1 MLVDSLTIDSV
12 PQDEVTVSSYR
23 SADLGP
29 VQIGEVI
36 FQDELRLEC
45 EDIGTGFYVQLPIQ
59 GRFESRHRGV
69 RTLVSRASSVV
80 YQPGGGP
87 FSGRWPA
94 GYRALCVRIDAPALE
109 TALARLIGDRV
120 SSRARF
126 GPVMDTADGYGR
138 GWADLLYSVNRQLA
152 GAPDN
157 LLTQPLVAAPLAESV
172 INGFLLAAAHPHT
185 EALTAS
191 VAPARPTAVRT
202 AIDVIEAD
210 ARTPL
215 TLSVLAEHC
224 GVSARTLQKAFQQH
238 LGMSPMEYL
247 RDVRLR
253 RAHEEL
259 RAADPYV
266 DSVASIA
273 RGWGFSHPGRFA
285 AAHEAK
291 YGIKPLSTL
300 RG

>member
-12 PQDEVTVSSYR
+12 PQDEVTVSTYR

-29 VQIGEVI
+29 VHIGEVT
-36 FQDELRLEC
+36 FQDELRLKC
-45 EDIGTGFYVQLPIQ
+45 EDIGTGFYVQLPIL

-69 RTLVSRASSVV
+69 HTQVSRTSSAV
-80 YQPGGGP
+80 YQPGAGS
-87 FSGRWPA
+87 FFGRWPA
-94 GYRALCVRIDAPALE
+94 GYRALCIRIDAPALE

-120 SSRARF
+120 SSRASF
-126 GPVMDTADGYGR
+126 SPVMDTADGYGR
-138 GWADLLYSVNRQLA
+138 GWADLLFSVNRQLA
-152 GAPDN
+152 SAPDD
-157 LLTQPLVAAPLAESV
+157 LLAQPLVAGPLAESLV
-172 INGFLLAAAHPHT
+172 NGFLLAAPHSHT
-185 EALTAS
+185 EALTAP
-191 VAPARPTAVRT
+191 VAAARPTAVRT

-210 ARTPL
+210 AGKPL
-215 TLSVLAEHC
+215 TMSVLAERC
-224 GVSARTLQKAFQQH
+224 GVSARTLQKAFRQH

-259 RAADPYV
+259 RSADPYV

-273 RGWGFSHPGRFA
+273 RSWGFAHPGRFA
-285 AAHEAK
+285 AAHEEK
-291 YGIKPLSTL
+291 FGIKPLRTL